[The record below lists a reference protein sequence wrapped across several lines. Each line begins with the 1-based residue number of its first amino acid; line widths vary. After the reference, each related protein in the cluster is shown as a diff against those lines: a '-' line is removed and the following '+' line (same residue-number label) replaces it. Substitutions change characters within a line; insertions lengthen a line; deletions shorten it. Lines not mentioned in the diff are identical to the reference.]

1 MEEKYLLLT
10 TRHESVFGNTFAL
23 FWGDRE
29 NEGGYTSDLRVAHR
43 FTKERVEKLADED
56 DIAIPISILNI
67 PEECETNDK
76 INKNINVLVE
86 KGTLN
91 KLIDNLNLKHDYFE
105 DDLKCPKCDTLLYD
119 YHIVDWDDGRPIY
132 KCPECDAEINEYGE
146 EIEEE

>member
-43 FTKERVEKLADED
+43 FTKDRIEKLTDED
-56 DIAIPISILNI
+56 DIAIPISVLNI
-67 PEECETNDK
+67 PEECETDDK
-76 INKNINVLVE
+76 INKNINVLIE

-91 KLIDNLNLKHDYFE
+91 KLIDNLSLKHDCFE
-105 DDLKCPKCDTLLYD
+105 DNFECPNCGHPLEN
-119 YHIVDWDDGRPIY
+119 YHIVDWDDEKDIY
-132 KCPECDAEINEYGE
+132 ECPECGIEVYENGE
-146 EIEEE
+146 KVEED